1 MLTCCDILPPYIHIV
16 ARIYNVFEQLL
27 ERAGITK
34 AELSRR
40 LGLTAPS
47 VTRWGSDAPGYA
59 IAYLELLIEYNR
71 VRP

>member
-1 MLTCCDILPPYIHIV
+1 MNLV
-16 ARIYNVFEQLL
+16 ALL

-40 LGLTAPS
+40 LGLTQAGVSKWKNDP
-47 VTRWGSDAPGYA
+47 PKYA
-59 IAYLELLIEYNR
+59 RAYLELLIEYNR

>member
-1 MLTCCDILPPYIHIV
+1 MF
-16 ARIYNVFEQLL
+16 NSLL
-27 ERAGITK
+27 QRAGLSK

-40 LGLTAPS
+40 LGLNVRTVS
-47 VTRWGSDAPGYA
+47 SWGDTPPQYA